1 MVGSILRQAV
11 IELQGQTRH
20 MPCVCEI
27 RIKECSP
34 GLNTQQN
41 GGLNLLALRQCGA
54 PNAPE
59 RVSAEHFISVFIQ
72 PARAL
77 FLDDGVPAGAR
88 SFILEGAYSQSGGPK
103 HIEIVNLA

>member
-59 RVSAEHFISVFIQ
+59 RVSAERAGCQAAAAEPGALEFRSNSAIASRQIA
-72 PARAL
+72 ARL
-77 FLDDGVPAGAR
+77 QVPA
-88 SFILEGAYSQSGGPK
+88 L
-103 HIEIVNLA
+103 